1 MYLNCT
7 FIGWTY
13 EIRERVL
20 TAYRL
25 EIRNTGPEITLSLTI
40 AEDFTWSM
48 SYRRAKVKTK
58 VCTLLKD
65 VPFKINT
72 GKLLNSV
79 KYL

>member
-20 TAYRL
+20 TA
-25 EIRNTGPEITLSLTI
+25 EICNTGPEITLSLTI

-48 SYRRAKVKTK
+48 SYRRVKVQTE
-58 VCTLLKD
+58 VSRLLKD